1 MRRFKKIL
9 LFLIIMVM
17 SINLITFKSYA
28 EQDDGYYI
36 KNMDVDVDVNN
47 KREYKITETI
57 GVYFNEERHGIIR
70 NIPTSTRLED
80 YNIKDVSVEGAP
92 YEIEDSFD
100 MKIKIG
106 DEDETISGDK
116 TYKITYTIENY
127 NEERP
132 EGDYIYLNVL
142 GNQWDTNIENFTST
156 ITYPKEAN
164 LQKINVTDGEYGSKD
179 SINVKYKVESNKIYI
194 NSIKNI
200 QPYKAITVNAML
212 NEGAFKNAPV
222 KQYPYT
228 IRNQLIN
235 INITDDKKYEIQ
247 RNFQIEMNKDYTGEE
262 SLTIDLL
269 DMIKGENFYLL
280 DMSVDDKNVSY
291 NEEYGTITLDN
302 KMNEYNFKV
311 TYTIEP
317 RLSDDIVFKIV
328 SPHLDGKIEN
338 LKVDVNSPF
347 AINDATVDF
356 SEKGANLGTDRFN
369 LEKND
374 KNVVFTNKNT
384 VYVGENVKL
393 NLQIDE
399 SLFVRPLPISAN
411 IVKFGSPLLLLII
424 AFLFFRFKDKNP
436 ITPVVEFYPPRHMN
450 SAEVGYAFNESISNS
465 QVTSL
470 LFYWASKGYIKIIM
484 KEKDKFTIEKLK
496 DIDSNH
502 KSYEKKLFN
511 SLFKYGNGRRVTG
524 EKLKTYFGEEVSKA
538 TQGVKEEFKG
548 NNKLRDSSS
557 QIRGFL
563 LSIIS
568 AIPEK
573 LKTYF
578 GEEVSKATQGVKEE
592 FKGNNKLRDS
602 SSQIRGFLL
611 SIISAIPIISCMMVA
626 REVDHGSVVGYVMF
640 SIFILIIHLVFY
652 LIFYMLLKKRHG
664 LTKKNKKIA
673 SIVIVSFIYLTII
686 IFPFVFTDLDAL
698 IIIVSIIVSLI
709 GNILSSCVPRR
720 SDYGKELLG
729 EIVGFRNFMEVAEK
743 DKLEALL
750 EGDPEYFYN
759 TLPYA
764 QVLGVTKKWADKFK
778 DISMKQ
784 PSYYDTYYPLNNYMA
799 LNMFVNDLNKVESTA
814 SQTKKWADKFKDISM
829 KQPSYYDTYYPLNN
843 YMALNMFVNDLNK
856 VESTASQYI
865 DTSSSSSSGGG
876 FGGGGFSGGGSG
888 GGGGSSW

>member
-164 LQKINVTDGEYGSKD
+164 LEKLNVTDGEYGSND
-179 SINVKYKVESNKIYI
+179 STNVKYKVENNKIYI

-200 QPYKAITVNAML
+200 QPYKSVTVNAML

-568 AIPEK
+568 AIP
-573 LKTYF
+573 
-578 GEEVSKATQGVKEE
+578 
-592 FKGNNKLRDS
+592 
-602 SSQIRGFLL
+602 
-611 SIISAIPIISCMMVA
+611 IISCMMVA

-743 DKLEALL
+743 DRLEALL

-764 QVLGVTKKWADKFK
+764 QVLGV
-778 DISMKQ
+778 
-784 PSYYDTYYPLNNYMA
+784 
-799 LNMFVNDLNKVESTA
+799 
-814 SQTKKWADKFKDISM
+814 TKKWADKFKDISM

>member
-106 DEDETISGDK
+106 YEDETISGDK

-164 LQKINVTDGEYGSKD
+164 LEKLNVTDGEYGSND
-179 SINVKYKVESNKIYI
+179 STNVKYKVENNKIYI

-200 QPYKAITVNAML
+200 QPYKSVTVNAML

-538 TQGVKEEFKG
+538 TQGVKEE
-548 NNKLRDSSS
+548 
-557 QIRGFL
+557 
-563 LSIIS
+563 
-568 AIPEK
+568 
-573 LKTYF
+573 Y
-578 GEEVSKATQGVKEE
+578 
-592 FKGNNKLRDS
+592 KGNNKLRDS

-743 DKLEALL
+743 DRLEALL

-764 QVLGVTKKWADKFK
+764 QVLGV
-778 DISMKQ
+778 
-784 PSYYDTYYPLNNYMA
+784 
-799 LNMFVNDLNKVESTA
+799 
-814 SQTKKWADKFKDISM
+814 TKKWADKFKDISM

>member
-1 MRRFKKIL
+1 MRRFKKIV
-9 LFLIIMVM
+9 LFLILMVM
-17 SINLITFKSYA
+17 FINLITFEAYA

-36 KNMDVDVDVNN
+36 KNMDVNVDVND

-57 GVYFNEERHGIIR
+57 DVYFNEDRHGIIR
-70 NIPTSTRLED
+70 NIPTFTRLED

-92 YEIEDSFD
+92 YEIEDTFD

-247 RNFQIEMNKDYTGEE
+247 RGFQIEMNKDYTGEE
-262 SLTIDLL
+262 SHIIDLL
-269 DMIKGENFYLL
+269 DMIKGENLYLL

-291 NEEYGTITLDN
+291 NEEYGTITLDS
-302 KMNEYNFKV
+302 KMNEYDFKV

-338 LKVDVNSPF
+338 LKVDVNAPF
-347 AINDATVDF
+347 VINDATVDF

-369 LEKND
+369 LGKND

-384 VYVGENVKL
+384 IYVGEDVKL
-393 NLQIDE
+393 NIQIDE

-411 IVKFGSPLLLLII
+411 IVKFGSPLFLLII
-424 AFLFFRFKDKNP
+424 TFLFFRFRDKNP

-470 LFYWASKGYIKIIM
+470 LFYWASKGYIKIII
-484 KEKDKFTIEKLK
+484 KENNKFSIEKLK
-496 DIDSNH
+496 DMDKDY

-511 SLFKYGNGRRVTG
+511 SLFKYGNGKKVTG

-538 TQGVKEEFKG
+538 TQSVK
-548 NNKLRDSSS
+548 
-557 QIRGFL
+557 Q
-563 LSIIS
+563 
-568 AIPEK
+568 
-573 LKTYF
+573 
-578 GEEVSKATQGVKEE
+578 E

-626 REVDHGSVVGYVMF
+626 REVDHGAVVAYIMF

-664 LTKKNKKIA
+664 LMKKNKKIA
-673 SIVIVSFIYLTII
+673 SIVIVSFIYLIMI
-686 IFPFVFTDLDAL
+686 IFQFLFTDLDAL

-729 EIVGFRNFMEVAEK
+729 EIVGFRNFIEVAEK
-743 DKLEALL
+743 DRLEALL
-750 EGDPEYFYN
+750 EGDPDYFYN

-778 DISMKQ
+778 DISMEQ

-799 LNMFVNDLNKVESTA
+799 LS
-814 SQTKKWADKFKDISM
+814 
-829 KQPSYYDTYYPLNN
+829 
-843 YMALNMFVNDLNK
+843 MFVNDLNK

>member
-1 MRRFKKIL
+1 MRRFKTNV
-9 LFLIIMVM
+9 LFLIFMLM
-17 SINLITFKSYA
+17 FINLITFKAYA

-36 KNMDVDVDVNN
+36 KNMDVNVDVND

-57 GVYFNEERHGIIR
+57 EVYFNEDRHGIIR

-164 LQKINVTDGEYGSKD
+164 LEKLNVTDGEYGSND
-179 SINVKYKVESNKIYI
+179 SINVKYKVENNKIYI

-200 QPYKAITVNAML
+200 QPYKSVTVNAML

-291 NEEYGTITLDN
+291 NEEDGTITLDN

-338 LKVDVNSPF
+338 LKVDLNSPF

-369 LEKND
+369 LDKND
-374 KNVVFTNKNT
+374 KNV
-384 VYVGENVKL
+384 
-393 NLQIDE
+393 
-399 SLFVRPLPISAN
+399 
-411 IVKFGSPLLLLII
+411 
-424 AFLFFRFKDKNP
+424 
-436 ITPVVEFYPPRHMN
+436 
-450 SAEVGYAFNESISNS
+450 
-465 QVTSL
+465 
-470 LFYWASKGYIKIIM
+470 
-484 KEKDKFTIEKLK
+484 
-496 DIDSNH
+496 
-502 KSYEKKLFN
+502 
-511 SLFKYGNGRRVTG
+511 
-524 EKLKTYFGEEVSKA
+524 
-538 TQGVKEEFKG
+538 
-548 NNKLRDSSS
+548 
-557 QIRGFL
+557 
-563 LSIIS
+563 
-568 AIPEK
+568 
-573 LKTYF
+573 
-578 GEEVSKATQGVKEE
+578 
-592 FKGNNKLRDS
+592 
-602 SSQIRGFLL
+602 
-611 SIISAIPIISCMMVA
+611 
-626 REVDHGSVVGYVMF
+626 
-640 SIFILIIHLVFY
+640 Y
-652 LIFYMLLKKRHG
+652 L
-664 LTKKNKKIA
+664 
-673 SIVIVSFIYLTII
+673 
-686 IFPFVFTDLDAL
+686 
-698 IIIVSIIVSLI
+698 
-709 GNILSSCVPRR
+709 
-720 SDYGKELLG
+720 
-729 EIVGFRNFMEVAEK
+729 
-743 DKLEALL
+743 
-750 EGDPEYFYN
+750 
-759 TLPYA
+759 
-764 QVLGVTKKWADKFK
+764 
-778 DISMKQ
+778 
-784 PSYYDTYYPLNNYMA
+784 
-799 LNMFVNDLNKVESTA
+799 
-814 SQTKKWADKFKDISM
+814 QTKI
-829 KQPSYYDTYYPLNN
+829 
-843 YMALNMFVNDLNK
+843 
-856 VESTASQYI
+856 QY
-865 DTSSSSSSGGG
+865 T
-876 FGGGGFSGGGSG
+876 
-888 GGGGSSW
+888 WEKM

>member
-1 MRRFKKIL
+1 MRRFKTSV
-9 LFLIIMVM
+9 LFLIFMLM
-17 SINLITFKSYA
+17 FINLITFKAYA

-36 KNMDVDVDVNN
+36 KNMDVNVDVND

-57 GVYFNEERHGIIR
+57 EVYFNEDRHGIIR

-164 LQKINVTDGEYGSKD
+164 LEKLNVTDGEYGSND
-179 SINVKYKVESNKIYI
+179 SINVKYKVENNKIYI

-200 QPYKAITVNAML
+200 QPYKSVTVNAML

-247 RNFQIEMNKDYTGEE
+247 RNFQIEMNKDYTGGE

-291 NEEYGTITLDN
+291 NEEDGTITLDN

-338 LKVDVNSPF
+338 LKVDLNSPF

-369 LEKND
+369 LDKND

-384 VYVGENVKL
+384 IYVGEDVKL

-411 IVKFGSPLLLLII
+411 IVKFGLPLFLLII
-424 AFLFFRFKDKNP
+424 TFLFFRFKDKNP

-502 KSYEKKLFN
+502 KYYEKKLFN
-511 SLFKYGNGRRVTG
+511 SLFKYENDRRVTG

-538 TQGVKEEFKG
+538 TQSVKEEFKG
-548 NNKLRDSSS
+548 S
-557 QIRGFL
+557 
-563 LSIIS
+563 
-568 AIPEK
+568 
-573 LKTYF
+573 
-578 GEEVSKATQGVKEE
+578 
-592 FKGNNKLRDS
+592 NKLRDS

-626 REVDHGSVVGYVMF
+626 REVDHGSVGGYVMF

-664 LTKKNKKIA
+664 LMKKNKKIA
-673 SIVIVSFIYLTII
+673 SIVIVSFIYLIMI
-686 IFPFVFTDLDAL
+686 IFPFLFTDLDAL

-729 EIVGFRNFMEVAEK
+729 EIVGFRNFIEVAEK
-743 DKLEALL
+743 DRLEALI
-750 EGDPEYFYN
+750 EEDPEYFYN

-764 QVLGVTKKWADKFK
+764 QVLGVTKIWADKFR
-778 DISMKQ
+778 DVSMEQ

-799 LNMFVNDLNKVESTA
+799 LS
-814 SQTKKWADKFKDISM
+814 
-829 KQPSYYDTYYPLNN
+829 
-843 YMALNMFVNDLNK
+843 MFVNDLNK

-865 DTSSSSSSGGG
+865 DTSSSSSLGG

>member
-1 MRRFKKIL
+1 MRRFKTSV
-9 LFLIIMVM
+9 LFLIFMLM
-17 SINLITFKSYA
+17 FINLITFKAYA

-36 KNMDVDVDVNN
+36 KNMDVNVDVND

-57 GVYFNEERHGIIR
+57 EVYFNEDRHGIIR

-156 ITYPKEAN
+156 ITYPKE
-164 LQKINVTDGEYGSKD
+164 EYGSND
-179 SINVKYKVESNKIYI
+179 SINVKYKVENNKIYI

-200 QPYKAITVNAML
+200 QPYKSVTVNAML

-291 NEEYGTITLDN
+291 NEEDGTITLDN

-338 LKVDVNSPF
+338 LKVDLNSPF

-369 LEKND
+369 LDEND

-384 VYVGENVKL
+384 IYVGEDVKL

-411 IVKFGSPLLLLII
+411 IVKFGLPLFLLII
-424 AFLFFRFKDKNP
+424 TFLFFRFKDKNP
-436 ITPVVEFYPPRHMN
+436 ITPVVEFYPPRYMN

-502 KSYEKKLFN
+502 KYYEKKLFN
-511 SLFKYGNGRRVTG
+511 SLFKYENDRRVTG

-538 TQGVKEEFKG
+538 TQSVKEEFKG
-548 NNKLRDSSS
+548 S
-557 QIRGFL
+557 
-563 LSIIS
+563 
-568 AIPEK
+568 
-573 LKTYF
+573 
-578 GEEVSKATQGVKEE
+578 
-592 FKGNNKLRDS
+592 NKLRDS

-626 REVDHGSVVGYVMF
+626 REVDHGSVGGYVMF

-664 LTKKNKKIA
+664 LMKKNKKIA
-673 SIVIVSFIYLTII
+673 SIVIVSFIYLIMI
-686 IFPFVFTDLDAL
+686 IFPFLFTDLDAL

-729 EIVGFRNFMEVAEK
+729 EIVGFRNFIEVAEK
-743 DKLEALL
+743 DRLEALI
-750 EGDPEYFYN
+750 EEDPEYFYN

-764 QVLGVTKKWADKFK
+764 QVLGVTKIWADKFR
-778 DISMKQ
+778 DVSMEQ

-799 LNMFVNDLNKVESTA
+799 LS
-814 SQTKKWADKFKDISM
+814 
-829 KQPSYYDTYYPLNN
+829 
-843 YMALNMFVNDLNK
+843 MFVNDLNK

-865 DTSSSSSSGGG
+865 DTSSSSSLGG

>member
-164 LQKINVTDGEYGSKD
+164 LEKLNVTDGEYGSND
-179 SINVKYKVESNKIYI
+179 SINVKYKVENNKIYI

-200 QPYKAITVNAML
+200 QPYKSVTVNAML

-568 AIPEK
+568 AIP
-573 LKTYF
+573 
-578 GEEVSKATQGVKEE
+578 
-592 FKGNNKLRDS
+592 
-602 SSQIRGFLL
+602 
-611 SIISAIPIISCMMVA
+611 IISCMMVA

-743 DKLEALL
+743 DRLEALL

-764 QVLGVTKKWADKFK
+764 QVLGV
-778 DISMKQ
+778 
-784 PSYYDTYYPLNNYMA
+784 
-799 LNMFVNDLNKVESTA
+799 
-814 SQTKKWADKFKDISM
+814 TKKWADKFKDISM

>member
-164 LQKINVTDGEYGSKD
+164 LEKLNVTDGEYGSND
-179 SINVKYKVESNKIYI
+179 STNVKYKVENNKIYI

-200 QPYKAITVNAML
+200 QPYKSVTVNAML

-568 AIPEK
+568 AIP
-573 LKTYF
+573 
-578 GEEVSKATQGVKEE
+578 
-592 FKGNNKLRDS
+592 
-602 SSQIRGFLL
+602 
-611 SIISAIPIISCMMVA
+611 IISCMMVA

-814 SQTKKWADKFKDISM
+814 SQ
-829 KQPSYYDTYYPLNN
+829 
-843 YMALNMFVNDLNK
+843 
-856 VESTASQYI
+856 YI

>member
-1 MRRFKKIL
+1 MRRLKKIL

-164 LQKINVTDGEYGSKD
+164 LEKLNVTDGEYGSND
-179 SINVKYKVESNKIYI
+179 STNVKYKVENNKIYI

-200 QPYKAITVNAML
+200 QPYKSVTVNAML

-568 AIPEK
+568 AIP
-573 LKTYF
+573 
-578 GEEVSKATQGVKEE
+578 
-592 FKGNNKLRDS
+592 
-602 SSQIRGFLL
+602 
-611 SIISAIPIISCMMVA
+611 IISCMMVA

-743 DKLEALL
+743 DRLEALL

-764 QVLGVTKKWADKFK
+764 QVLG
-778 DISMKQ
+778 
-784 PSYYDTYYPLNNYMA
+784 L
-799 LNMFVNDLNKVESTA
+799 
-814 SQTKKWADKFKDISM
+814 TKKWADKFKDISM

>member
-1 MRRFKKIL
+1 MRRFKTNV
-9 LFLIIMVM
+9 LFLIFMLM
-17 SINLITFKSYA
+17 FINLITFKAYA

-36 KNMDVDVDVNN
+36 KNMDVNVDVND

-57 GVYFNEERHGIIR
+57 EVYFNEDRHGIIR

-164 LQKINVTDGEYGSKD
+164 LEKLNVTDGEYGSND
-179 SINVKYKVESNKIYI
+179 SINVKYKVENNKIYI

-200 QPYKAITVNAML
+200 QPYKSVTVNAML

-291 NEEYGTITLDN
+291 NEEDGTITLDN

-338 LKVDVNSPF
+338 LKVDLNSPF

-369 LEKND
+369 LDKND

-384 VYVGENVKL
+384 IYVGEDVKL

-411 IVKFGSPLLLLII
+411 IVKFGLPLFLLII
-424 AFLFFRFKDKNP
+424 TFFFFIFKDKNP
-436 ITPVVEFYPPRHMN
+436 ITPVVEFYPPRYMN

-502 KSYEKKLFN
+502 KYYEKKLFN
-511 SLFKYGNGRRVTG
+511 SLFKYENDRRVTG

-538 TQGVKEEFKG
+538 TQSVKEEFKG
-548 NNKLRDSSS
+548 S
-557 QIRGFL
+557 
-563 LSIIS
+563 
-568 AIPEK
+568 
-573 LKTYF
+573 
-578 GEEVSKATQGVKEE
+578 
-592 FKGNNKLRDS
+592 NKLRDS

-626 REVDHGSVVGYVMF
+626 REVDHGSVGGYVMF

-664 LTKKNKKIA
+664 LMKKNKKIA
-673 SIVIVSFIYLTII
+673 SIVIVSFIYLIMI
-686 IFPFVFTDLDAL
+686 IFPFLFTDLDAL

-729 EIVGFRNFMEVAEK
+729 EIVGFRNFIEVAEK
-743 DKLEALL
+743 DRLEALI
-750 EGDPEYFYN
+750 EEDPEYFYN

-764 QVLGVTKKWADKFK
+764 QVLGVTKIWADKFR
-778 DISMKQ
+778 DVSMEQ

-799 LNMFVNDLNKVESTA
+799 LS
-814 SQTKKWADKFKDISM
+814 
-829 KQPSYYDTYYPLNN
+829 
-843 YMALNMFVNDLNK
+843 MFVNDLNK

-865 DTSSSSSSGGG
+865 DTSSSSSLGG

>member
-1 MRRFKKIL
+1 MRRFKTNV
-9 LFLIIMVM
+9 LFLIFMLM
-17 SINLITFKSYA
+17 FINLITFKAYA

-36 KNMDVDVDVNN
+36 KNMDVNVDVND

-57 GVYFNEERHGIIR
+57 EVYFNEDRHGIIR

-164 LQKINVTDGEYGSKD
+164 LEKLNVTDGEYGSND
-179 SINVKYKVESNKIYI
+179 SINVKYKVENNKIYI

-200 QPYKAITVNAML
+200 QPYKSVTVNAML

-291 NEEYGTITLDN
+291 NEEDGTITLDN

-338 LKVDVNSPF
+338 LKVDLNSPF

-369 LEKND
+369 LDKND

-384 VYVGENVKL
+384 IYVGEDVKL

-411 IVKFGSPLLLLII
+411 IVKFGSPLFLLII
-424 AFLFFRFKDKNP
+424 AFLFFRFRDKNP
-436 ITPVVEFYPPRHMN
+436 ITPVVEFYPPRYMN

-502 KSYEKKLFN
+502 KYYEKKLFN
-511 SLFKYGNGRRVTG
+511 SLFKYENDRRVTG

-538 TQGVKEEFKG
+538 TQSVKEEFKG
-548 NNKLRDSSS
+548 S
-557 QIRGFL
+557 
-563 LSIIS
+563 
-568 AIPEK
+568 
-573 LKTYF
+573 
-578 GEEVSKATQGVKEE
+578 
-592 FKGNNKLRDS
+592 NKLRDS

-626 REVDHGSVVGYVMF
+626 REVDHGSVGGYVMF

-664 LTKKNKKIA
+664 LMKKNKKIA
-673 SIVIVSFIYLTII
+673 SIVIVSFIYLIMI
-686 IFPFVFTDLDAL
+686 IFPFLFTDLDAL

-729 EIVGFRNFMEVAEK
+729 EIVGFRNFIEVAEK
-743 DKLEALL
+743 DRLEALI
-750 EGDPEYFYN
+750 EEDPEYFYN

-764 QVLGVTKKWADKFK
+764 QVLGVTKIWADKFR
-778 DISMKQ
+778 DVSMEQ

-799 LNMFVNDLNKVESTA
+799 LS
-814 SQTKKWADKFKDISM
+814 
-829 KQPSYYDTYYPLNN
+829 
-843 YMALNMFVNDLNK
+843 MFVNDLNK

-865 DTSSSSSSGGG
+865 DTSSSSSLGG